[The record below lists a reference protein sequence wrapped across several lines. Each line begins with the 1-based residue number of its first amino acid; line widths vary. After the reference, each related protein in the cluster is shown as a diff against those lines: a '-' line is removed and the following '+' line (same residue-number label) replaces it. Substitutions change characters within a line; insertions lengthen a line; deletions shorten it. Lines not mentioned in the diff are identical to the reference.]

1 METCRKLPLYI
12 ESKDITVIFTKLS
25 DREWYETHRAFAPIF
40 EDWELLMS
48 LDYYVYSEYDFDLPR
63 IYTSLY
69 TLFGPSNAYDD
80 YKCSFAYDFRLL
92 VEKQGQAY
100 PYALSLADIKGGMP
114 YFTYY
119 RAPLPGK
126 EANAYQRPVEAE
138 FSQEEMRSC
147 TIAFINF
154 LRLFQEA
161 YTRYFHRN
169 FFRVNPSA
177 YLIYGFKEGA
187 FFSKHYPY
195 DSENDWEQF
204 QYAVRSFRADSTYD
218 DPMSSDR
225 EVRVE

>member
-40 EDWELLMS
+40 EDWALLMS
-48 LDYYVYSEYDFDLPR
+48 LEHYVYSEYEFDLPR
-63 IYTSLY
+63 IYAALY

-80 YKCSFAYDFRLL
+80 YKCSFAYDFRLS

-100 PYALSLADIKGGMP
+100 PYALSLADVKGNMP

-126 EANAYQRPVEAE
+126 KPNAYQRPVETE
-138 FSQEEMRSC
+138 FSLEEMRSC

-154 LRLFQEA
+154 LRLFLEA
-161 YTRYFHRN
+161 YTRYFNRN
-169 FFRVNPSA
+169 FFRVNPYA
-177 YLIYGFKEGA
+177 YLVYGFKEGA
-187 FFSKHYPY
+187 FFNNQYPY
-195 DSENDWEQF
+195 EHEEDWDKF
-204 QYAVRSFRADSTYD
+204 QDAVASFRTDPAFD
-218 DPMSSDR
+218 DPMSGDR
-225 EVRVE
+225 EFRAE